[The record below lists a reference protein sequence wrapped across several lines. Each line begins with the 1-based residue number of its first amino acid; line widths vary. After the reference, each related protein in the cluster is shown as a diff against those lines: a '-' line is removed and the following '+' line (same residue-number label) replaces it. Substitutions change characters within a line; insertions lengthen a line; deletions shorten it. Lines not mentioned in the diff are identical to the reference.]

1 MKKLIYIIGITGFIA
16 LAGCNNPNRGIEDN
30 NEAENNMMDRADT
43 TAIQDEFN
51 SRGVPAEGIPDNNAI
66 RSDTLAISDGN
77 REIMEGLPQ
86 AIQDNIMNDESLKTL
101 TLTDSREYTE
111 GTTTYYELSFTN
123 GNKVT
128 FDEKG
133 NKKIGAN

>member
-1 MKKLIYIIGITGFIA
+1 MKRLIYIAGIAGFIA
-16 LAGCNNPNRGIEDN
+16 LAGCDNPNRGIVDN
-30 NEAENNMMDRADT
+30 NEADNNMMDAADT
-43 TAIQDEFN
+43 TAIQEEFN

-77 REIMEGLPQ
+77 REIMEDLPEAVQ
-86 AIQDNIMNDESLKTL
+86 ENIMNDESLKAL
-101 TLTDSREYTE
+101 TLTDSREFTE

-133 NKKIGAN
+133 NKSPGN